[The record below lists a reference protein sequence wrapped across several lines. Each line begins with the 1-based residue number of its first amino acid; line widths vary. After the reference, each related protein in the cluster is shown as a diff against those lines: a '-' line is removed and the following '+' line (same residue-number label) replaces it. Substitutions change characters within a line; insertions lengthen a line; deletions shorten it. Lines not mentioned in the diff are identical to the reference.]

1 MLQRFECCI
10 IEVDDENSDI
20 TVLMEDLTHDNPDE
34 YATIAKERFTE
45 DQQLYLITGHVFL
58 WEITELRGLVQSTFT
73 FRPLQVFTQYDIDQ
87 ASIKAQQFCRLL
99 IPEPLDESFSQDIQD
114 HRWVPYES

>member
-10 IEVDDENSDI
+10 VEVNDADGDI
-20 TVLMEDLTHDNPDE
+20 TVLMVDLTRDNPDE
-34 YATIAKERFTE
+34 YATIGKNCFTTE
-45 DQQLYLITGHVFL
+45 QQLYLVTEHVFL

-73 FRPLQVFTQYDIDQ
+73 FRPLQVFTQYDVDQ
-87 ASIKAQQFCRLL
+87 ASIKAQQLCGLL
-99 IPEPLDESFSQDIQD
+99 TPESFSGDIQN